1 MEVIPKRCKFGYK
14 STSMEL
20 EVLRYSSQE
29 DSTIGALFDHTN
41 GTKFLCY
48 TLEDEYR
55 EVKVMHET
63 RIPAG
68 TYTITLRDFGGFH
81 ERYQQRFPEIH
92 KGMLW
97 VRDVPGFE
105 FILIHCGNTDEHT
118 AGCLLVGETQSS
130 NVKEGNGFI
139 GRSTQAYFDIYP
151 SIAGALEAGEEVT
164 ITYIDYDG

>member
-1 MEVIPKRCKFGYK
+1 MK
-14 STSMEL
+14 L
-20 EVLRYSSQE
+20 EVLRFSSQK
-29 DSTIGALFDHTN
+29 DSTSGALFDITN
-41 GTKFLCY
+41 GDRKFMCY
-48 TLEDEYR
+48 TLEDEHR
-55 EVKVMHET
+55 DEKIKGET

-68 TYTITLRDFGGFH
+68 TYRLTLRTEGGFH
-81 ERYQQRFPEIH
+81 DRYAHRFQDIH
-92 KGMLW
+92 RGMLW

-151 SIAGALEAGEEVT
+151 SIARAIEGGEEVT